1 MRNSLVSALL
11 SCADG
16 SFQRRARRFLA
27 GLSCDELQFLAEYF
41 GAVILDSCP
50 ECARSRSE
58 LAGRLAGF
66 QQSRT
71 AMARTR
77 PDDLEHKMI
86 LLLEFLCHTGREFP
100 VLLRSA

>member
-1 MRNSLVSALL
+1 MRNSLVTALL
-11 SCADG
+11 SCANS
-16 SFQRRARRFLA
+16 SFKHRARRFLA

-41 GAVILDSCP
+41 GAVVLDSCE

-66 QQSRT
+66 ERSR
-71 AMARTR
+71 AARSCS
-77 PDDLEHKMI
+77 DDLEHKMI
-86 LLLEFLCHTGREFP
+86 LLLEFLCQTGREFP